1 MSNIILT
8 NSNATYTTALST
20 PLNNVSNNTFTL
32 PLLPSATGQISS
44 ASGSFTYTSTVASV
58 SGSGGTALAGTS
70 AIGTGA
76 TNTGT
81 NATFNI
87 TVVSGAVTSV
97 VLNYGGSGYVAGNTI
112 TIPAASLGTGGT
124 GSIVITVVTVG
135 TLNSG
140 TLLANPMVAGTAAGA
155 PIVLTSGT
163 LSSQSSYAGSLE
175 YNGYSPYFTPTGT
188 QRGVMQAA
196 QYYALNTAYTGTQAT
211 TAQSIFGLTNGVS
224 LSSSTQYEF
233 EMLIEFS
240 KTAGATSH
248 NFSLGFGGGATLN
261 NISYNTFLN
270 YNNTGFTTAPV
281 TAVPWFIQ
289 SASATAI
296 ISSIA
301 NANSYIFGL
310 IKGIVSVN
318 AGGTFNPQYTLSAA
332 PGGAYTTAVGSY
344 IKISPLA
351 ASGSNV
357 SIGAWS

>member
-1 MSNIILT
+1 MATLSIQNASGQATSITPNASNTGILT
-8 NSNATYTTALST
+8 LPAGTATILAT
-20 PLNNVSNNTFTL
+20 PL
-32 PLLPSATGQISS
+32 P
-44 ASGSFTYTSTVASV
+44 
-58 SGSGGTALAGTS
+58 AGTTTI
-70 AIGTGA
+70 APLTL
-76 TNTGT
+76 TTGT
-81 NATFNI
+81 NLATA
-87 TVVSGAVTSV
+87 T
-97 VLNYGGSGYVAGNTI
+97 
-112 TIPAASLGTGGT
+112 
-124 GSIVITVVTVG
+124 
-135 TLNSG
+135 
-140 TLLANPMVAGTAAGA
+140 AGA
-155 PIVLTSGT
+155 
-163 LSSQSSYAGSLE
+163 LE

-188 QRGVMQAA
+188 QRGIIQAA
-196 QYYALNTAYTGTQAT
+196 QYYALNSSVVGSNVN
-211 TAQSIFGLTNGVS
+211 TAQLIFGVGVS

-233 EMLIEFS
+233 EMLVEFS

-270 YNNTGFTTAPV
+270 YNNTGFTTAAV
-281 TAVPWFIQ
+281 TATPWFIQ

-344 IKISPLA
+344 MKISPLA

-357 SIGAWS
+357 SIGTWS